1 LRPFLVFSLLLW
13 RRRLRGGF
21 THSSQVLELPLHL
34 VRNLLLSLS
43 LSLPLH
49 IHGLHILRRLF
60 RRLDDDDAAYDFV
73 LVGRKAFV
81 HVVGEDLSNWNPS
94 AKS

>member
-1 LRPFLVFSLLLW
+1 MAAKAAWWFYSQQPSF
-13 RRRLRGGF
+13 GA
-21 THSSQVLELPLHL
+21 SSPSGAQFAT
-34 VRNLLLSLS
+34 LS

-60 RRLDDDDAAYDFV
+60 KRLDDDDDAAYDFV
-73 LVGRKAFV
+73 LVGGKAFV
-81 HVVGEDLSNWNPS
+81 HVVGEGLSNWNSS

>member
-1 LRPFLVFSLLLW
+1 LVLLTAAKFWSFLSIW
-13 RRRLRGGF
+13 CAIC
-21 THSSQVLELPLHL
+21 
-34 VRNLLLSLS
+34 LSLS

-60 RRLDDDDAAYDFV
+60 RGLDDDDDAAYDFV

-81 HVVGEDLSNWNPS
+81 HVVGEGPSNWNPS

>member
-1 LRPFLVFSLLLW
+1 LVFSLLLW
-13 RRRLRGGF
+13 RRRLRRGF

-43 LSLPLH
+43 LSLFPLH
-49 IHGLHILRRLF
+49 IHGLHTLRRLF
-60 RRLDDDDAAYDFV
+60 RRLDDDDDAAYDIYV

-81 HVVGEDLSNWNPS
+81 HV
-94 AKS
+94 A

>member
-1 LRPFLVFSLLLW
+1 MAAKAAWWFYSQQPSF
-13 RRRLRGGF
+13 GA
-21 THSSQVLELPLHL
+21 SSPSGAQFAT
-34 VRNLLLSLS
+34 LSLS

-60 RRLDDDDAAYDFV
+60 RRLDDDDDAAYDFV
-73 LVGRKAFV
+73 LVGGKAFV
-81 HVVGEDLSNWNPS
+81 HVVGEGLSNWNSS

>member
-1 LRPFLVFSLLLW
+1 MRN
-13 RRRLRGGF
+13 
-21 THSSQVLELPLHL
+21 LPLSL
-34 VRNLLLSLS
+34 SLSLS

-60 RRLDDDDAAYDFV
+60 RRLDDDDDPAYDFV
-73 LVGRKAFV
+73 LLGRKAFV
-81 HVVGEDLSNWNPS
+81 HVVGEGLSNWNPS